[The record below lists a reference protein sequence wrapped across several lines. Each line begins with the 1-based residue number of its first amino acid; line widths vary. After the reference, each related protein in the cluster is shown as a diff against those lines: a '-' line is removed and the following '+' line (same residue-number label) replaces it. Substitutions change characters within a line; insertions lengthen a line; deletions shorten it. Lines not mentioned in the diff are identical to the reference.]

1 MKDIKYFINKHLIE
15 QKKNERERERERER
29 RRYLGRTKHTTI
41 VLLIGPFPASFFVM
55 LVFSM

>member
-15 QKKNERERERERER
+15 QKKNERERERER